1 MKNEPRQCSYTFLLP
16 RCQPSAFGSTWEK
29 DRGIWQGQDR
39 TWLCILGR
47 VELDL
52 GAGKFM
58 KCNFIYAVLVSLLL
72 LWHNTLMKAT
82 YERTGFFQHRV
93 QGTVHHGKEVQ
104 AAGACS
110 RGVCWLLM
118 EKLFPLI
125 TVIFLII
132 FFD

>member
-1 MKNEPRQCSYTFLLP
+1 MNQDNVVIHFC
-16 RCQPSAFGSTWEK
+16 CQGVSHQPLEVTERKMG
-29 DRGIWQGQDR
+29 GIWQGQDR

-52 GAGKFM
+52 GAGKFTQ
-58 KCNFIYAVLVSLLL
+58 CNFIYAVLVSLLL